1 MASNGRTQGA
11 QPSPPEPPAKGIEVG
26 LLPFIASIVGVL
38 LIAGIIGGVL
48 WITRDGGDP
57 PAATKT
63 DPTQPTGALT
73 GTPTLSVTA
82 EGQVLVYSFTYAGL
96 QDGDYFN
103 IKTGPSPEQTETEPI
118 RVESTEYRQGLAEGQ
133 QCATVQVVRGSQRSG
148 WSKVQC
154 ETVRNS

>member
-1 MASNGRTQGA
+1 MANNGRPQGA

-26 LLPFIASIVGVL
+26 LLPLIASIVGVL
-38 LIAGIIGGVL
+38 VIAGIIGGVL
-48 WITRDGGDP
+48 WVTRDGSDP
-57 PAATKT
+57 PPATNT

-82 EGQVLVYSFTYAGL
+82 EGQVLVYSFTYPGL

-103 IKTGPSPEQTETEPI
+103 IKTGPSPEQVATKPI
-118 RVESTEYRQGLAEGQ
+118 RVNASEFRQGLAEGQ
-133 QCATVQVVRGSQRSG
+133 QCATVQVVRGGQRSG